1 MSNVKLPV
9 LDTGVPGVTGPAPT
23 DFNSFYVFYL
33 TQHLHPRT
41 RLSHVIGMTLGWLA
55 VLAAALLARPW
66 LLLGLPV
73 FGYAGAIP
81 SHYIWERNRPASLLG
96 FRMFVW
102 SIGGDLRQ
110 LARFYIRRLDSDVA
124 AVRAALGLRADQMIL
139 ADAPELSPPNRHL
152 TAAGGNSL

>member
-55 VLAAALLARPW
+55 
-66 LLLGLPV
+66 
-73 FGYAGAIP
+73 
-81 SHYIWERNRPASLLG
+81 
-96 FRMFVW
+96 
-102 SIGGDLRQ
+102 
-110 LARFYIRRLDSDVA
+110 DVA
-124 AVRAALGLRADQMIL
+124 AVRAALGLRADQIIL